1 LKLHRQENPDRTGFE
16 IQLGPHPSQR

>member
-1 LKLHRQENPDRTGFE
+1 LKLQRHANPDRTGFE